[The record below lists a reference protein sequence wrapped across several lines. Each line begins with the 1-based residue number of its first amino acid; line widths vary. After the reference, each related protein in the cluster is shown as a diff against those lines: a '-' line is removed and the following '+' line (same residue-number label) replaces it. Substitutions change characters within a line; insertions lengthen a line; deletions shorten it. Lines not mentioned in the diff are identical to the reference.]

1 VFIEEVRLE
10 EGLRADG
17 AVKDFRGLVRVV
29 DLHNDFG
36 CFKFDLE

>member
-1 VFIEEVRLE
+1 MFVEEVRLE

-29 DLHNDFG
+29 DLNNDLR
-36 CFKFDLE
+36 CFQFDLE